1 VLIEDLKRIFNEIRD
16 LLEGLVLEMT
26 SARLIVLEI
35 AWRSAVVVLEID
47 RLKPVDALV
56 NNSFAGLAAGS
67 NSETVF
73 ITALEVLVAGKAT
86 EGVVALECD
95 ARPAGLNAEVV
106 VELVEETLGRGIT
119 LGVIVPTIS
128 GIRNE
133 RLAELKTLTASCSR
147 ELVAVLTTGKE
158 GDGIR
163 GVGSKDGGKEGGG
176 EGSRVLGAS
185 GDVDITLEGTI
196 IETTTAVNLT
206 GPCGFFGTFVVRDSD
221 NDSISVDDL
230 SAEADGLL
238 SIGDSSVIVL
248 FFIAIFER
256 VNDVAVGLDVFVF
269 RELFK
274 DEIVCDGDIGSIL
287 RNGDNSKVIV
297 GSTFPIAGRE
307 LNTTR
312 SIGSVTAL
320 ISAT

>member
-1 VLIEDLKRIFNEIRD
+1 
-16 LLEGLVLEMT
+16 MT

-56 NNSFAGLAAGS
+56 NNSLAGLATGS
-67 NSETVF
+67 NGETIF

-86 EGVVALECD
+86 ESVVALGGD

-106 VELVEETLGRGIT
+106 IELVEETLGRGIT

-133 RLAELKTLTASCSR
+133 RLTELEALTETSVG

-158 GDGIR
+158 GEGIR
-163 GVGSKDGGKEGGG
+163 GVGSRDSGKEGGG

-185 GDVDITLEGTI
+185 GDVDVTLEGTI

-206 GPCGFFGTFVVRDSD
+206 SPCGEIGTFVVADSD
-221 NDSISVDDL
+221 SDSISVDDL

-238 SIGDSSVIVL
+238 SIGDSSVKVFCIVS
-248 FFIAIFER
+248 IKG
-256 VNDVAVGLDVFVF
+256 VDDVGVGFDVLVFDVF
-269 RELFK
+269 LK
-274 DEIVCDGDIGSIL
+274 DEIVCDGNIGSIL

-297 GSTFPIAGRE
+297 GS
-307 LNTTR
+307 
-312 SIGSVTAL
+312 
-320 ISAT
+320 ISP